1 MNRSEHRQ
9 HTTPA
14 NDQPPANTGRDPR
27 GRFAKGNIGGPGNPF
42 ARKAAALRTALFEA
56 VTDEDI
62 RFIAAQLV
70 AEARL
75 GDLPA
80 IKLLFQ
86 YVLGKPAAA
95 VDPDTLDLHELGLY
109 RQAPTPA
116 EFQETSD
123 ERLPADAVAD
133 VLRVKLP
140 CVGMEL
146 KDQVA
151 RAVLG
156 IGPEDELEEEEP
168 PCEKDES
175 MTAPRSPERRPPTGA
190 GGPRVEHGAAPSA
203 NGGVA
208 VDPRPSMTPP
218 FTNRPSDMTKPGVP
232 PSGNGRNGEA
242 GSAHGGAQ
250 GPRE

>member
-1 MNRSEHRQ
+1 MSRSEHRP
-9 HTTPA
+9 HASPL
-14 NDQPPANTGRDPR
+14 NDQPPANSGRDPR
-27 GRFAKGNIGGPGNPF
+27 GRFTKGNIGGPGNPF

-56 VTDEDI
+56 VTEEDI

-70 AEARL
+70 VEARL

-95 VDPDTLDLHELGLY
+95 VDPDTLDLQELDLY
-109 RQAPTPA
+109 QRAPTPA
-116 EFQETSD
+116 QFRETSD

-156 IGPEDELEEEEP
+156 IEAEDEVEEEEP
-168 PCEKDES
+168 ACEKDKPA
-175 MTAPRSPERRPPTGA
+175 TTPRPPERRAPQS
-190 GGPRVEHGAAPSA
+190 GAAPST
-203 NGGVA
+203 NGEVA

-218 FTNRPSDMTKPGVP
+218 LVNGPAHTAKPSVP

-242 GSAHGGAQ
+242 GSAHGGPDFGPQ
-250 GPRE
+250 RPRE